1 MCQLQHGFSDNE
13 FASTTD
19 YTFWLINV
27 EDLVN
32 RQQLLALGTLK
43 GVSGCFL
50 FFPLLII
57 VSDNVV
63 DWAVCENDDYEK
75 QVSL

>member
-1 MCQLQHGFSDNE
+1 MLNERERFVNCPHGKCVSCNMALVINE

-19 YTFWLINV
+19 YMFWLMNV

-50 FFPLLII
+50 FFSFLF
-57 VSDNVV
+57 
-63 DWAVCENDDYEK
+63 
-75 QVSL
+75 